1 MYFFDLDGTLL
12 DSNGI
17 WLDIDIQFLGRHGIS
32 PVPEEYTDYVTHH
45 TFHDAAEHTRRVF
58 SLPLTAEEII
68 AASGIEQGDN
78 LFLISPVQTGRKI
91 ASVLPYVDNVN
102 VRRALPDGVVITVTE
117 CMPAAVIQ
125 GNGSW
130 WIIDAK
136 GKVLEQ
142 TASGTGAAVVSGLTA
157 LLPVEG
163 TRLAVEDA
171 DSAKLNSL
179 LQLLRAFSDRG
190 MAEKVSSID
199 LTSTAN
205 IILEYDGRFTV
216 KIPMNPENFALKV
229 RALDETVAQLQTN
242 ESGSIDLTREDKVY
256 FDQTGG
262 GK

>member
-1 MYFFDLDGTLL
+1 MAARR
-12 DSNGI
+12 SNKRKRRNRGRFGI
-17 WLDIDIQFLGRHGIS
+17 LYQFLSLVIILVVIAAGCVVFFR
-32 PVPEEYTDYVTHH
+32 VDEVTV
-45 TFHDAAEHTRRVF
+45 DGE
-58 SLPLTAEEII
+58 SKYTAEEII

-125 GNGSW
+125 GNGNW

-142 TASGTGAAVVSGLTA
+142 TASGTGAAVVSGLT
-157 LLPVEG
+157 
-163 TRLAVEDA
+163 
-171 DSAKLNSL
+171 
-179 LQLLRAFSDRG
+179 
-190 MAEKVSSID
+190 EKVSSID

>member
-1 MYFFDLDGTLL
+1 M
-12 DSNGI
+12 
-17 WLDIDIQFLGRHGIS
+17 
-32 PVPEEYTDYVTHH
+32 
-45 TFHDAAEHTRRVF
+45 
-58 SLPLTAEEII
+58 
-68 AASGIEQGDN
+68 
-78 LFLISPVQTGRKI
+78 
-91 ASVLPYVDNVN
+91 
-102 VRRALPDGVVITVTE
+102 
-117 CMPAAVIQ
+117 
-125 GNGSW
+125 
-130 WIIDAK
+130 
-136 GKVLEQ
+136 
-142 TASGTGAAVVSGLTA
+142 
-157 LLPVEG
+157 
-163 TRLAVEDA
+163 EDA

-179 LQLLRAFSDRG
+179 LQLLRAFSDRE

>member
-1 MYFFDLDGTLL
+1 MAARR
-12 DSNGI
+12 SNKRKRRNRGRFGI
-17 WLDIDIQFLGRHGIS
+17 LYQFLSLVIILVVIAAGCVVFFR
-32 PVPEEYTDYVTHH
+32 VDEVTV
-45 TFHDAAEHTRRVF
+45 DGE
-58 SLPLTAEEII
+58 SKYTAEEII

-78 LFLISPVQTGRKI
+78 LFLISPVQTGRTI